1 MTIGADV
8 KTVINDRM
16 KTHDK
21 ILVEGQGE
29 AGVRD
34 RRNFLTGSKTVMIN
48 LHADV
53 TSLFP

>member
-29 AGVRD
+29 ASVRD
-34 RRNFLTGSKTVMIN
+34 RRKFLTGSKTVMIN